1 MYHIIYIFVE
11 NITIY
16 QFSITMSVTRFSV
29 SLEKELLTSLDDY
42 VELNQ
47 FSNRSQAIRHL
58 VNKNT
63 VEQKWQCNNY
73 VAGSVT
79 LLYDPHKREIQNQI
93 TDIQDIYHKEILS
106 TQRIILDKQLHM
118 EIIAIKGIASRLTEL
133 ADKLI
138 SIKGMQNGKLTMS
151 RAD

>member
-1 MYHIIYIFVE
+1 MAVSRIG
-11 NITIY
+11 
-16 QFSITMSVTRFSV
+16 V
-29 SLEKELLTSLDDY
+29 SLEKDLLEALDEY
-42 VELNQ
+42 VKVNH
-47 FSNRSQAIRHL
+47 FANRSQAIRHL

-79 LLYDPHKREIQNQI
+79 LIYDPNRREIQNQI
-93 TDIQDIYHKEILS
+93 SDIQVDYHHEILS
-106 TQRIILDKQLHM
+106 TQRVILDKAKHM
-118 EIIAIKGIASRLTEL
+118 EVIAIKGVASRLTEL

-138 SIKGMQNGKLTMS
+138 TIKGMQNGKLTMS

>member
-1 MYHIIYIFVE
+1 
-11 NITIY
+11 
-16 QFSITMSVTRFSV
+16 MSVSRIGV
-29 SLEKELLTSLDDY
+29 SLEKELLDALDEY
-42 VELNQ
+42 VKVNH

-79 LLYDPHKREIQNQI
+79 LLYDPNRREIQGHI
-93 TDIQDIYHKEILS
+93 SDIQINYHHEILS
-106 TQRIILDKQLHM
+106 TQRIIIDKNKHM

-138 SIKGMQNGKLTMS
+138 TIKGMQNGKLTMS

>member
-1 MYHIIYIFVE
+1 MAVE
-11 NITIY
+11 RIG
-16 QFSITMSVTRFSV
+16 V
-29 SLEKELLTSLDDY
+29 SLEKNLLDALDGY
-42 VELNQ
+42 VNDNH
-47 FSNRSQAIRHL
+47 FSNRSQAIRHMI
-58 VNKNT
+58 NKNT
-63 VEQKWQCNNY
+63 VEQKWQCNNL

-79 LLYDPHKREIQNQI
+79 LLYDPSRREIQNQI
-93 TDIQDIYHKEILS
+93 ADIQIDYHNEILS
-106 TQRIILDKQLHM
+106 TQRIILTQSKHM

>member
-1 MYHIIYIFVE
+1 MTVSRIG
-11 NITIY
+11 
-16 QFSITMSVTRFSV
+16 V
-29 SLEKELLTSLDDY
+29 SLEKDLLDALDEY
-42 VELNQ
+42 VKLNH

-79 LLYDPHKREIQNQI
+79 LLYDPHRREIQNHI
-93 TDIQDIYHKEILS
+93 AEVEENYHQEILS
-106 TQRIILDKQLHM
+106 AQRFILDKSKHM
-118 EIIAIKGIASRLTEL
+118 EIIAIKGVASRLTEL

-138 SIKGMQNGKLTMS
+138 TIKGMQNGKLTMS

>member
-1 MYHIIYIFVE
+1 MTVSRIG
-11 NITIY
+11 
-16 QFSITMSVTRFSV
+16 V
-29 SLEKELLTSLDDY
+29 SLEKDLLDALDEY
-42 VELNQ
+42 VKANH
-47 FSNRSQAIRHL
+47 FSNRSQAIRYL

-79 LLYDPHKREIQNQI
+79 LLYDPNKREIQNQI
-93 TDIQDIYHKEILS
+93 ADIQVSYHQEVLS
-106 TQRIILDKQLHM
+106 TQRIILDKSKHM
-118 EIIAIKGIASRLTEL
+118 EIIAIKGVASRLTEL
-133 ADKLI
+133 ADRLI

>member
-1 MYHIIYIFVE
+1 MTVSRIG
-11 NITIY
+11 
-16 QFSITMSVTRFSV
+16 V
-29 SLEKELLTSLDDY
+29 SLEKDLLDALDEY
-42 VELNQ
+42 VQANH

-63 VEQKWQCNNY
+63 AEQKWQCNNY

-79 LLYDPHKREIQNQI
+79 LLYDPQRREIQNQI
-93 TDIQDIYHKEILS
+93 ADIQINYHQEILS
-106 TQRIILDKQLHM
+106 TQRVILDKSKHM

-138 SIKGMQNGKLTMS
+138 TIKGMQNGQLTMS

>member
-1 MYHIIYIFVE
+1 MTVSRIG
-11 NITIY
+11 
-16 QFSITMSVTRFSV
+16 V
-29 SLEKELLTSLDDY
+29 SLEKDLLDALDEY
-42 VELNQ
+42 VKENH

-79 LLYDPHKREIQNQI
+79 LLYDPSRREIQTHI
-93 TDIQDIYHKEILS
+93 ADIQVNYHQEILS
-106 TQRIILDKQLHM
+106 TQRVILDKAKHM
-118 EIIAIKGIASRLTEL
+118 EIIAIKGVASRLTEL

-138 SIKGMQNGKLTMS
+138 TIKGMQNGKLTMS

>member
-1 MYHIIYIFVE
+1 MTVSRIG
-11 NITIY
+11 
-16 QFSITMSVTRFSV
+16 V
-29 SLEKELLTSLDDY
+29 SLEKDLLDALDEY
-42 VELNQ
+42 VKANH

-63 VEQKWQCNNY
+63 IEQKWQCNNY

-79 LLYDPHKREIQNQI
+79 LLYDPNRREIQNQI
-93 TDIQDIYHKEILS
+93 SDIQINYPEILS
-106 TQRIILDKQLHM
+106 SQRIILDKAKHM
-118 EIIAIKGIASRLTEL
+118 EIIAVKGIASRLTEI

-138 SIKGMQNGKLTMS
+138 TIKGMQAGKLTMS

>member
-1 MYHIIYIFVE
+1 MAVSRIG
-11 NITIY
+11 
-16 QFSITMSVTRFSV
+16 V
-29 SLEKELLTSLDDY
+29 SLEKDLLDALDEY
-42 VELNQ
+42 VKANH

-63 VEQKWQCNNY
+63 TEQKWQCNNY

-79 LLYDPHKREIQNQI
+79 LLYNPNKREIQNQI
-93 TDIQDIYHKEILS
+93 ADIQVNYHQEVVS
-106 TQRIILDKQLHM
+106 TQRVILDKTKHM
-118 EIIAIKGIASRLTEL
+118 EIIAIKGIAIRLTEL

-138 SIKGMQNGKLTMS
+138 SIKGMQNGELVMS

>member
-1 MYHIIYIFVE
+1 
-11 NITIY
+11 
-16 QFSITMSVTRFSV
+16 MSVTRFSV
-29 SLEKELLTSLDDY
+29 SLEKELLSALDDY
-42 VELNQ
+42 VESNH
-47 FSNRSQAIRHL
+47 FANRSQVVRHL
-58 VNKNT
+58 VNKNI

-93 TDIQDIYHKEILS
+93 TDIQDNYYQEILS
-106 TQRIILDKQLHM
+106 TQRIILDKYLHM

-133 ADKLI
+133 ADRLI
-138 SIKGMQNGKLTMS
+138 TIKGMQNGKLTMS

>member
-1 MYHIIYIFVE
+1 MTVARIG
-11 NITIY
+11 
-16 QFSITMSVTRFSV
+16 V
-29 SLEKELLTSLDDY
+29 SLEKDLLDSLDNY
-42 VELNQ
+42 VNENR

-79 LLYDPHKREIQNQI
+79 LLYDPHKREIQNHI
-93 TDIQDIYHKEILS
+93 ADIQMKYHQEILS
-106 TQRIILDKQLHM
+106 TQRIILGKDLHM

>member
-1 MYHIIYIFVE
+1 MAVSRIG
-11 NITIY
+11 
-16 QFSITMSVTRFSV
+16 V
-29 SLEKELLTSLDDY
+29 SLEKELLDSLDEY
-42 VELNQ
+42 VKANH

-63 VEQKWQCNNY
+63 VEQKWQCNNF

-79 LLYDPHKREIQNQI
+79 LIYDPHRREIQNQI
-93 TDIQDIYHKEILS
+93 SDIHVEYHREILS
-106 TQRIILDKQLHM
+106 TQRVILDNAKHM
-118 EIIAIKGIASRLTEL
+118 EVIAIKGIASRLTEL

-138 SIKGMQNGKLTMS
+138 TIKGMQNGKLTMS

>member
-1 MYHIIYIFVE
+1 MTVSRIG
-11 NITIY
+11 
-16 QFSITMSVTRFSV
+16 V
-29 SLEKELLTSLDDY
+29 SLEKELLEALDTY
-42 VELNQ
+42 VRDNH

-63 VEQKWQCNNY
+63 VEQKWQCNNI

-79 LLYDPHKREIQNQI
+79 LIYDPNKKEIQNQI
-93 TDIQDIYHKEILS
+93 SDIQIEYDQEILS
-106 TQRIILDKQLHM
+106 TQRIILGKAKHM

-133 ADKLI
+133 ADQLI

>member
-1 MYHIIYIFVE
+1 MTVSRIG
-11 NITIY
+11 
-16 QFSITMSVTRFSV
+16 V
-29 SLEKELLTSLDDY
+29 SLEKELLDALDEY
-42 VELNQ
+42 VKANR

-58 VNKNT
+58 VNQIT
-63 VEQKWQCNNY
+63 AEQKWQCNNY

-79 LLYDPHKREIQNQI
+79 LLYDPNKREIQSQI
-93 TDIQDIYHKEILS
+93 ADIQVYYHQEVIS
-106 TQRIILDKQLHM
+106 TQRVILDKNKHM
-118 EIIAIKGIASRLTEL
+118 EIIAIKGVASRLTEL

>member
-1 MYHIIYIFVE
+1 MTVSRIG
-11 NITIY
+11 
-16 QFSITMSVTRFSV
+16 V
-29 SLEKELLTSLDDY
+29 SLEKDLLDDLDEF
-42 VELNQ
+42 VKINH

-63 VEQKWQCNNY
+63 IEQKWHCNNY

-79 LLYDPHKREIQNQI
+79 LLYNPNRREIQNRI
-93 TDIQDIYHKEILS
+93 SDIQIDYHIEILS
-106 TQRIILDKQLHM
+106 TQRIILDKAKHM

-138 SIKGMQNGKLTMS
+138 TIKGMQSGKLTMS
-151 RAD
+151 RTD

>member
-1 MYHIIYIFVE
+1 MTVSRIG
-11 NITIY
+11 
-16 QFSITMSVTRFSV
+16 V
-29 SLEKELLTSLDDY
+29 SLEKELLDALDEY
-42 VELNQ
+42 VQANH

-63 VEQKWQCNNY
+63 AEQKWQCNNY

-79 LLYDPHKREIQNQI
+79 LLYDPNKREIQSQI
-93 TDIQDIYHKEILS
+93 AEIQVSYYQEILS
-106 TQRIILDKQLHM
+106 TQRIILDKTKHM

-138 SIKGMQNGKLTMS
+138 GIKGMQNGKLTMS

>member
-1 MYHIIYIFVE
+1 MAVSRIG
-11 NITIY
+11 
-16 QFSITMSVTRFSV
+16 V
-29 SLEKELLTSLDDY
+29 SLEKDLLDSLDEY
-42 VELNQ
+42 VKINH

-63 VEQKWQCNNY
+63 VEQKWQCNNF

-79 LLYDPHKREIQNQI
+79 LIYDPRRREIQNQI
-93 TDIQDIYHKEILS
+93 SDIQIEYHQEILS
-106 TQRIILDKQLHM
+106 TQRVILDKAKHM
-118 EIIAIKGIASRLTEL
+118 EVIAIKGIASRLTEL

-138 SIKGMQNGKLTMS
+138 TIKGMQNGKLTMS